1 MIKIKNIVYT
11 FKQEFICDWIQS
23 QSADL
28 KTMTDAACGDSKERS
43 AEYYYQVYNEIDN
56 IVQLNNS
63 DYCYQVYYKIVKQ
76 YNSNK

>member
-1 MIKIKNIVYT
+1 
-11 FKQEFICDWIQS
+11 
-23 QSADL
+23 
-28 KTMTDAACGDSKERS
+28 MTDAACGDSKERS
-43 AEYYYQVYNEIDN
+43 AEYYYQVYNEINN